1 MNLFETIAPSTE
13 QDDDLTNYYTSPRNG
28 GIRTGYD
35 KVKKQCSNFPMLCS
49 YPLKN

>member
-35 KVKKQCSNFPMLCS
+35 KVKKLFPMLCS
-49 YPLKN
+49 YPLKKINT